1 MKKIY
6 KYKTEGYLKQGDIQL
21 FKVVRIITIPNNN
34 KFFVLQDSNGNKH
47 LLPFKLY
54 ENYNIEINSEIKCE
68 IDKINCIGRI
78 FLEPL
83 HFYFIENKNFK
94 FKYMSDIETVRKNK
108 SRYKYHKFIGKYNFT
123 ALLPYDYNTNKFIKN
138 SRYIFKVDKISK
150 AVIYL
155 KM

>member
-1 MKKIY
+1 
-6 KYKTEGYLKQGDIQL
+6 
-21 FKVVRIITIPNNN
+21 
-34 KFFVLQDSNGNKH
+34 
-47 LLPFKLY
+47 
-54 ENYNIEINSEIKCE
+54 
-68 IDKINCIGRI
+68 
-78 FLEPL
+78 
-83 HFYFIENKNFK
+83 
-94 FKYMSDIETVRKNK
+94 MSDIETVRKNK